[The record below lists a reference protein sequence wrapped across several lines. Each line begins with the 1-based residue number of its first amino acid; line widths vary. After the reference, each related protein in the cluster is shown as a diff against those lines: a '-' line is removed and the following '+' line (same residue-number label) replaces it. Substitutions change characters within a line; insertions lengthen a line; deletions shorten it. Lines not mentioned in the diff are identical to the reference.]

1 MSAKR
6 EWTEQPAGATGMSPR
21 TPGPTKPGQPAH
33 LQRGTHSSDHLLGLL
48 CGRGERS
55 LAHGQHPYLFCLS
68 ERVDFFSVQ
77 IQGGKRCSPKQ
88 NSKEV
93 PTFHHPYLGEGM
105 SARDQRAALS
115 GAVTGDCL
123 QQEGKVA
130 KVGKKKKKRPQVS
143 GWECTRAC
151 RPLLGRYGV
160 ARAER

>member
-1 MSAKR
+1 
-6 EWTEQPAGATGMSPR
+6 MSPR

-48 CGRGERS
+48 CSRGERS

-130 KVGKKKKKRPQVS
+130 KVGKKKKKKRPPGLRLGMHARMPPPS
-143 GWECTRAC
+143 GQIWSCKSRA
-151 RPLLGRYGV
+151 LKA
-160 ARAER
+160 ARVPEE